1 MKDHNSL
8 PTMTK
13 IRIFSRRDTRRID
26 EMGRMIPFVDLHY
39 RTEDGR
45 IGFVSIKAA
54 EYSEEKAKEVIKKDI
69 ELKMA
74 VPEEFEV

>member
-1 MKDHNSL
+1 MI
-8 PTMTK
+8 MTK
-13 IRIFSRRDTRRID
+13 IKILSKRETRRID
-26 EMGRMIPFVDLHY
+26 EDGRMVPFVDLHY

-54 EYSEEKAKEVIKKDI
+54 EYSEEKAKEVIKKDV
-69 ELKMA
+69 EAKKA

>member
-1 MKDHNSL
+1 
-8 PTMTK
+8 MTK
-13 IRIFSRRDTRRID
+13 IKILSKRETRRID
-26 EMGRMIPFVDLHY
+26 EDGRMVPFVDLHY

-54 EYSEEKAKEVIKKDI
+54 EYSEEKAKEVIKKDV
-69 ELKMA
+69 EAKKA